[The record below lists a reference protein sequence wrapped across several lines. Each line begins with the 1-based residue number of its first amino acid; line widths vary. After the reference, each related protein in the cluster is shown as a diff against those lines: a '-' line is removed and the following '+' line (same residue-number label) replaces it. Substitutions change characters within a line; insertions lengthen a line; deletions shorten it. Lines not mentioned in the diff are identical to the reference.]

1 MLSYT
6 YWNIF
11 TINRWLFFS
20 CFLVFYYFVQYLNFN
35 TFIYFFENVYKMS
48 NLINYFHNV
57 FQYLIFLIFTGMYEA
72 HLYIFQ
78 MKNIIFLYLVIYSY
92 LHLYKIYMFI
102 FNKTTSVYINFELS
116 FLMPYLFANFFLFL
130 MYINL

>member
-1 MLSYT
+1 
-6 YWNIF
+6 
-11 TINRWLFFS
+11 
-20 CFLVFYYFVQYLNFN
+20 
-35 TFIYFFENVYKMS
+35 
-48 NLINYFHNV
+48 
-57 FQYLIFLIFTGMYEA
+57 MYEA

-116 FLMPYLFANFFLFL
+116 ILMPYLFANFFLFL